1 MNWARLI
8 SNKRAGP
15 PDHPA
20 GDRTDFEDDLGRV
33 VFSTPVRRLQDK
45 THVFPLEAHDS
56 VRTRLTHSLEVSS
69 VARDL
74 SQAACR
80 RLSDRIPSQY
90 SHDVS
95 TIAAACALLHDVGNP
110 PFGHAGER
118 AIQDWFLH
126 KLTEDSALAAVFIES
141 SAPGQPVFVPAAQ
154 DFLQFDGNAQM
165 VRLATRLQVLSSS
178 NGLNLTF
185 GTLSAAC
192 KYVVSAC
199 DTRSD
204 NHERSKPG
212 FFETERELIS
222 RVQEETGTGE
232 SRNPITYLVEA
243 ADDIVN
249 VCIDLEDGVRK
260 RVFRWQEM
268 IEELERFGAGG
279 AALALRDDACTLL
292 GKTGLSGYGAGD
304 VFAQA
309 FRTILMSRLIPAAL
323 DEFQNSWDAIMSG
336 DYGHELVKS
345 SRLGGLYVACK
356 EVVKRHIFSSPEVLR
371 LEIMGR
377 KVIHDLLD
385 LYWEGVT
392 PRSPD
397 EKGFS
402 SKVYAIISDN
412 YRTSYE
418 QDLTRNFPSLDS
430 ALKRQYLQLRLVCD
444 QVAGMTDAYAVAQ
457 HKLLANT

>member
-8 SNKRAGP
+8 DCSRAGSAI
-15 PDHPA
+15 HPA
-20 GDRTDFEDDLGRV
+20 GDRTEFEDDLSRV

-80 RLSDRIPSQY
+80 RLSGRIPAQY
-90 SHDVS
+90 SPAVA
-95 TIAAACALLHDVGNP
+95 TIAAGCALLHDIGNP
-110 PFGHAGER
+110 PFGHAGEK
-118 AIQDWFLH
+118 AIQDWFSR
-126 KLTEDSALAAVFIES
+126 KLTGDPVLAAAFTS
-141 SAPGQPVFVPAAQ
+141 GASFLPAAQ
-154 DFLQFDGNAQM
+154 DFIQFDGNAQM
-165 VRLATRLQVLSSS
+165 VRLATRLQVLSDS

-192 KYVVSAC
+192 KYVVSAR
-199 DTRSD
+199 DTQSD
-204 NHERSKPG
+204 HHERSKPG

-222 RVQEETGTGE
+222 RVQEQTGTGV

-260 RVFRWQEM
+260 RIFRWQEM
-268 IEELERFGAGG
+268 IGELERCGADGQ
-279 AALALRDDACTLL
+279 ADVLKKDAQALVGSR
-292 GKTGLSGYGAGD
+292 GLASYGSGD

-309 FRTILMSRLIPAAL
+309 FRAVLMSRLIPAAL
-323 DEFQNSWDAIMSG
+323 DEFQSSYDAIMTG
-336 DYGHELVKS
+336 EYGHELVNR
-345 SRLGGLYVACK
+345 SRLGGLYLACK
-356 EVVKRHIFSSPEVLR
+356 QVVKRHIFSSPEVLR

-385 LYWEGVT
+385 LYWEGVA
-392 PRSPD
+392 PD
-397 EKGFS
+397 ARDDKGFS
-402 SKVYAIISDN
+402 NKLYSIISDN
-412 YRTSYE
+412 YRNAFE
-418 QDLTRNFPSLDS
+418 QDLIRDFPGIEPS
-430 ALKRQYLQLRLVCD
+430 AKRLYLKLRLVCD
-444 QVAGMTDAYAVAQ
+444 QVAGMTDAYAVSQ
-457 HKLLANT
+457 HRLLVNS